1 MITCTVLGKSAH
13 PTRQIRATDVNGRLP
28 SEGAIIRPSLPT
40 ESVMVRPSS
49 LLILASGNHA
59 GAVVFT
65 VIVGFVVLIAIFL
78 SVKGRR

>member
-1 MITCTVLGKSAH
+1 M
-13 PTRQIRATDVNGRLP
+13 D
-28 SEGAIIRPSLPT
+28 
-40 ESVMVRPSS
+40 RPSS

-65 VIVGFVVLIAIFL
+65 VIVGFVVLIGIFL